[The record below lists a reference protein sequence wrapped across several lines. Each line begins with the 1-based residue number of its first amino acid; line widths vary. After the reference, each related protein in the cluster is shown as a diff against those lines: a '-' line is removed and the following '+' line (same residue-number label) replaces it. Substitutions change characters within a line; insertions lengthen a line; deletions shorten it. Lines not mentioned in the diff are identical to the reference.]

1 MVPIALAL
9 HLIINT
15 KLLQFFACGLRRI
28 GGIRVKRCLVAN
40 PQRVPFGTV
49 MGIAW
54 CDRLAVD
61 EAIFVDASV
70 DRVAVGGL
78 YITATVGLYVPARIL
93 VARGF
98 IIGVFAVPRLRRFNR
113 SGIDDI
119 DATFSHD
126 DMFCFKLAVHFAQ

>member
-1 MVPIALAL
+1 
-9 HLIINT
+9 
-15 KLLQFFACGLRRI
+15 
-28 GGIRVKRCLVAN
+28 
-40 PQRVPFGTV
+40 
-49 MGIAW
+49 MGISW

-98 IIGVFAVPRLRRFNR
+98 IIGVFAVLRPLVRLRKKPRMI
-113 SGIDDI
+113 GGQIH
-119 DATFSHD
+119 A
-126 DMFCFKLAVHFAQ
+126 